1 MKSRT
6 GQCLCGRVHY
16 EVRGEPLR
24 VGLCHCADCRRE
36 SGSAFVTFAVWP
48 RGAFTSTGDFSTYEG
63 RSFCFACGAR
73 LFNLTDEEAE
83 LRIGSL
89 DMAPTN
95 LVPTY
100 EIWTKRRETWLPV
113 LPNGEQYPED
123 RPASS

>member
-1 MKSRT
+1 MKIRA
-6 GQCLCGRVHY
+6 GQCLCSRVHY

-36 SGSAFVTFAVWP
+36 SGSVFVTFAVWP
-48 RGAFTSTGDFSTYEG
+48 RHAFASTGDFSTYKG

-89 DMAPTN
+89 DMAPTD

-100 EIWTKRRETWLPV
+100 EIWSKRREAWLAP
-113 LPNGEQYPED
+113 LPNRAQYEED
-123 RPASS
+123 HEAPQ